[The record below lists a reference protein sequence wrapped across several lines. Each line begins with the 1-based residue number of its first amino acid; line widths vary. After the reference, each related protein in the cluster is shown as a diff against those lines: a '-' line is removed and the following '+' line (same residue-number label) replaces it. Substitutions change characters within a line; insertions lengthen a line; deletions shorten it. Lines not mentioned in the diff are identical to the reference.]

1 MKQQSNLVSNTI
13 IDFVDV
19 PETRKYMKKWG
30 EENEVKEISKEIY
43 GVGAEVQNLIEKAK
57 IIKQQ
62 QTEYQ

>member
-1 MKQQSNLVSNTI
+1 MCQ
-13 IDFVDV
+13 
-19 PETRKYMKKWG
+19 ETRKYMKKWG

>member
-1 MKQQSNLVSNTI
+1 MCQ
-13 IDFVDV
+13 
-19 PETRKYMKKWG
+19 ETRKYMKKWG

-62 QTEYQ
+62 QTEYQQPWRKDSNIIKV